1 MRARAR
7 LRAAPTF
14 VEAMLGE
21 TDESDWVPL
30 THAFDLVVGGGS
42 NASVI
47 TEWVRADQVEVRA
60 ALVKVDGQIAS
71 ELPSGTWDEPSV
83 NWRASS
89 LRARNKRYPRDW
101 REVEAGGIEVRSSQ
115 IRRWASLP
123 EARAAGA
130 SAQPLEPRS
139 NVTAKKPEAWQAFW
153 MALIEL
159 SQDGRLTPSQ
169 FPTQAKL
176 SEEVR
181 NMIGGALSER
191 TVKVMIRQVF
201 NKFIEPQR
209 R

>member
-1 MRARAR
+1 
-7 LRAAPTF
+7 
-14 VEAMLGE
+14 
-21 TDESDWVPL
+21 
-30 THAFDLVVGGGS
+30 
-42 NASVI
+42 
-47 TEWVRADQVEVRA
+47 
-60 ALVKVDGQIAS
+60 
-71 ELPSGTWDEPSV
+71 
-83 NWRASS
+83 
-89 LRARNKRYPRDW
+89 
-101 REVEAGGIEVRSSQ
+101 
-115 IRRWASLP
+115 
-123 EARAAGA
+123 
-130 SAQPLEPRS
+130 
-139 NVTAKKPEAWQAFW
+139 